1 MNINFTNNDESKFI
15 ALFKCLCYWILFLIS
30 LFIIGTLISPI
41 LPAKF
46 ERFSY
51 GIFGSLAAF
60 IITWLFIKV
69 EKKNFRNYQLVWKRK
84 TVPNFLIGLI
94 IGSLLLICIVLFL
107 VSFSVLELK
116 INSKQFNPLSLLWYL
131 AIIPLALMEE
141 VAFRS
146 YPFLKLH
153 NIFGLR
159 ITQIIVAVAFA
170 LYHCATGWSI
180 ENAFFGPGVWAF
192 TFGLAAI
199 YSKGIAVPTGIHV
212 GLNLLQQII
221 GLKSGLCDSI
231 WILDYE
237 SKTTPEAAANA
248 ETIGYI
254 TQIIVFILA
263 IILTEYYILKKSK
276 IEKFHSKSFD

>member
-1 MNINFTNNDESKFI
+1 MNINFTNTNNSKLKTLFI
-15 ALFKCLCYWILFLIS
+15 CIFYWILFLIS

-69 EKKNFRNYQLVWKRK
+69 EKKTFSNYQLVWKRK

-107 VSFSVLELK
+107 VSFSDLELK
-116 INSKQFNPLSLLWYL
+116 INPKQFNPLSLLWYL

-170 LYHCATGWSI
+170 LYHYATGWSI

-212 GLNLLQQII
+212 GLNFSQQII
-221 GLKSGLCDSI
+221 GLKNGMGDSI
-231 WILDYE
+231 WILDFE
-237 SKTTPEAAANA
+237 SKTTPEVVANA
-248 ETIGYI
+248 ETIGNI

-263 IILTEYYILKKSK
+263 IIVTEYYILRKSK
-276 IEKFHSKSFD
+276 IEKLHPKSFD